1 MASQP
6 TANAQPTNG
15 SGVPQ
20 IQQET
25 FRDEIGE
32 VKDRLDVI
40 SQLLEESQQG
50 RIVQLYV
57 MVIAFLMGLAF
68 VIFGLYIG
76 QEHKLATFTKRLPF
90 GVLFSYCP
98 CYRDPSALHRGHSS
112 VWCCR

>member
-15 SGVPQ
+15 SGLPQ

-25 FRDEIGE
+25 FRDEVGE

-50 RIVQLYV
+50 RIIQLYI
-57 MVIAFLMGLAF
+57 MV
-68 VIFGLYIG
+68 
-76 QEHKLATFTKRLPF
+76 
-90 GVLFSYCP
+90 
-98 CYRDPSALHRGHSS
+98 
-112 VWCCR
+112 